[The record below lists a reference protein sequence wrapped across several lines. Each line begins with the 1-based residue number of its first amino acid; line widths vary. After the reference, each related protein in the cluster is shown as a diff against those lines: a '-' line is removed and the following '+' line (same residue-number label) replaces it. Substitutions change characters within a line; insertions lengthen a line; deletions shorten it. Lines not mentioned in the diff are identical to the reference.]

1 MHRCTGGGRARPPAS
16 YRDHPILATN
26 RARRTLACRTVPGQT
41 MTTVLFDTQ
50 LWCNAGMKIGSQFKT
65 VALVGRSNTPGIGEP
80 LTALAACIAKR
91 GFEVVFET
99 DTAQGIGVTAYP
111 TLAPA
116 EIGARAD
123 VAVVLGGDGTMLGIG
138 RQLAPYGTPLIGVN
152 LGRLGFITDIPVA
165 DMSQRVPHMLEGNFE
180 REERTLLEARIVRQG
195 EPIYHALAFNDVVV
209 NRSGFSGMAELRVSV
224 DGRFMYNQRSDGL
237 IVATPTGS
245 TAYALSS
252 QGPILH
258 PQLQGLVL
266 VPIAPHALSNRPIVL
281 PDDSNVGIQ
290 IIGGRDVNV
299 NFDMQSFTALEL
311 NDTIEVRRSRHT
323 VPFLHP
329 VGYSYYATLRQK
341 LHWNEHPSDE
351 EGDGKTL

>member
-1 MHRCTGGGRARPPAS
+1 ME
-16 YRDHPILATN
+16 
-26 RARRTLACRTVPGQT
+26 
-41 MTTVLFDTQ
+41 
-50 LWCNAGMKIGSQFKT
+50 IGSHFKT

-80 LTALAACIAKR
+80 LMALASCIAKR
-91 GFEVVFET
+91 GFEVVFEA
-99 DTAQGIGVTAYP
+99 DTAREIGISQYP
-111 TLAPA
+111 ALSIA
-116 EIGARAD
+116 EIGTRAD

-138 RQLAPYGTPLIGVN
+138 RQLAPYKTPLIGVN
-152 LGRLGFITDIPVA
+152 QGRLGFITDIPA
-165 DMSQRVPHMLEGNFE
+165 SEMQQLVPQILAGSFE
-180 REERTLLEARIVRQG
+180 REERTLLEARIVRDG

-258 PQLQGLVL
+258 PQLQGIVL

-281 PDDSNVGIQ
+281 PDACKVSIQ

-311 NDTIEVRRSRHT
+311 NDTIDVRRSRHT
-323 VPFLHP
+323 MPFLHP
-329 VGYSYYATLRQK
+329 VGYSYYATLRKK
-341 LHWNEHPSDE
+341 LHWNEHPSHED
-351 EGDGKTL
+351 DPPL

>member
-1 MHRCTGGGRARPPAS
+1 MQ
-16 YRDHPILATN
+16 I
-26 RARRTLACRTVPGQT
+26 Q
-41 MTTVLFDTQ
+41 
-50 LWCNAGMKIGSQFKT
+50 KIQSQFKT
-65 VALVGRSNTPGIGEP
+65 VALVGRSNTPGIAEP
-80 LTALAACIAKR
+80 LMALAQTISKR
-91 GFEVVFET
+91 GFEVVFEVQ
-99 DTAQGIGVTAYP
+99 TAQEIGAQGYP
-111 TLAPA
+111 SLQIA

-138 RQLAPYGTPLIGVN
+138 RQLAPYRTPLIGIN
-152 LGRLGFITDIPVA
+152 HGRLGFITDIA
-165 DMSQRVPHMLEGNFE
+165 FSEMQEIVPQLLAGSFE
-180 REERTLLEARIVRQG
+180 REERSLLESRITRDG

-209 NRSGFSGMAELRVSV
+209 NRSGFSGMAELRVNV

-258 PQLQGLVL
+258 PQLQGIVL

-281 PDDSNVGIQ
+281 PDDCKVSIQ
-290 IIGGRDVNV
+290 IVAGRDVNV

-311 NDTIEVRRSRHT
+311 GDVIEVRRSRHT

-329 VGYSYYATLRQK
+329 VGYSYYRTLRKK
-341 LHWNEHPSDE
+341 LHWNEHPSLQD
-351 EGDGKTL
+351 DPQD

>member
-1 MHRCTGGGRARPPAS
+1 ME
-16 YRDHPILATN
+16 
-26 RARRTLACRTVPGQT
+26 
-41 MTTVLFDTQ
+41 
-50 LWCNAGMKIGSQFKT
+50 IGSQFKT
-65 VALVGRSNTPGIGEP
+65 VALVGRSNTPGISEP
-80 LTALAACIAKR
+80 LMALAACIAKR
-91 GFEVVFET
+91 GLEVVFEGE
-99 DTAQGIGVTAYP
+99 TARDIGVTGYP
-111 TLAPA
+111 ALTPA

-138 RQLAPYGTPLIGVN
+138 RQLAPYKTPLIGIN
-152 LGRLGFITDIPVA
+152 HGRLGFITDIA
-165 DMSQRVPHMLEGNFE
+165 ATDMQQVVPQMLAGSFE
-180 REERTLLEARIVRQG
+180 REERSLLESRIMRNG

-258 PQLQGLVL
+258 PQLAGIVL

-281 PDDSNVGIQ
+281 PDDSKVSIQ
-290 IIGGRDVNV
+290 IIAGRDVNV
-299 NFDMQSFTALEL
+299 NFDMQSFTMLEL
-311 NDTIEVRRSRHT
+311 NDTIDVRRSRHT

-329 VGYSYYATLRQK
+329 VGYSYYATLRKK
-341 LHWNEHPSDE
+341 LHWNEHPSFD
-351 EGDGKTL
+351 DDSLV

>member
-1 MHRCTGGGRARPPAS
+1 ME
-16 YRDHPILATN
+16 
-26 RARRTLACRTVPGQT
+26 
-41 MTTVLFDTQ
+41 
-50 LWCNAGMKIGSQFKT
+50 IGSQFKT
-65 VALVGRSNTPGIGEP
+65 VALVGRSNTPGISEP
-80 LTALAACIAKR
+80 LMSLAACVAKR
-91 GFEVVFET
+91 GLEVVFEAE
-99 DTAQGIGVTAYP
+99 TARDIGVSGYP
-111 TLAPA
+111 ALTPA

-138 RQLAPYGTPLIGVN
+138 RQLAPYKTPLIGVN
-152 LGRLGFITDIPVA
+152 HGRLGFITDIAATEMQEV
-165 DMSQRVPHMLEGNFE
+165 VPQMLAGSFE
-180 REERTLLEARIVRQG
+180 REERSLLESRIMRNG

-209 NRSGFSGMAELRVSV
+209 NRSGFSGMAELHVSV

-258 PQLQGLVL
+258 PQLGGIVL

-281 PDDSNVGIQ
+281 PDDSKVSIQ
-290 IIGGRDVNV
+290 IIAGRDVNV

-311 NDTIEVRRSRHT
+311 NDTIDVRRSRHT

-329 VGYSYYATLRQK
+329 VGYSYYATLRKK
-341 LHWNEHPSDE
+341 LHWNEHPSLDN
-351 EGDGKTL
+351 DPLV

>member
-1 MHRCTGGGRARPPAS
+1 
-16 YRDHPILATN
+16 
-26 RARRTLACRTVPGQT
+26 
-41 MTTVLFDTQ
+41 
-50 LWCNAGMKIGSQFKT
+50 MKIGKPFKT
-65 VALVGRSNTPGIGEP
+65 VALIGRNHTPGIGEP
-80 LTALAACIAKR
+80 LLALATCIAKR
-91 GFEVVFET
+91 GFDVVFEA
-99 DTAQGIGVTAYP
+99 DTAQALGQSSHPA
-111 TLAPA
+111 LSPA
-116 EIGARAD
+116 EIGEQAD
-123 VAVVLGGDGTMLGIG
+123 VAVVLGGDGTMLGIS

-152 LGRLGFITDIPVA
+152 HGRLGFITDIPVS
-165 DMSQRVPHMLEGNFE
+165 DMQQLVPQMLMGQYEL
-180 REERTLLEARIVRQG
+180 EERVLLEARIMRDAA
-195 EPIYHALAFNDVVV
+195 PIYHALAFNDVVV

-281 PDDSNVGIQ
+281 PDQSRIGIQ

-299 NFDMQSFTALEL
+299 NFDMQSFTALQLE
-311 NDTIEVRRSRHT
+311 DTIEVRRSQHT

-329 VGYSYYATLRQK
+329 VGYSYYATLRRK
-341 LHWNEHPSDE
+341 LHWNEYPSHAD
-351 EGDGKTL
+351 DPAT